1 MAGNKVKQAM
11 GFQKSSSPTTSKPEE
26 RTTPKRTQSCPS
38 PSPGSSATK
47 QSKTVFSRSFGV
59 YFPRSSAQVQPRPPD
74 VTDLLK
80 VVEELRER
88 ECHLKTKIIEQKLL
102 KQSAAIVPYLESEIT
117 SKNSEIEVCNKK
129 IEGLECENERL
140 KKESERLEIQ
150 VEEERTE
157 KEKIVKEMEVQI
169 SELKRT
175 IEEQKKTIEEQKKTI
190 SRSDSSLS
198 TSSSNKLLSL
208 NESGHNALHSRSNST
223 EEVLSVSQRFM
234 GVVDVT
240 SKTNLVVRN
249 LKRGVAL
256 KPLEIV
262 VNQDNNQQKRNEIT
276 DPKKEELEIER
287 NPNHHQSEEISVVSS
302 SIKCRVPRVPKPPP
316 KPSST
321 TTTPLPSPTSSTT
334 SSSSSDSS
342 YSTEEMNSKSFSSA
356 APPPPPPPPPPMG
369 RKTRVPPPPPPPPL
383 TAKKTTEPPPPPPPP
398 MAKKTPAPPPPP
410 PLPSKGGKTGP
421 TKVKRVPEV
430 VEFYHSLMRRDSKK
444 ESGISGS
451 DIPAAANARDMI
463 GEIENRSAHQLAIK
477 SDVETQ
483 GDFIKS
489 LIKEVENATFS
500 NIEDVVAFVK
510 WLDDELSY
518 LVDERAVLKH
528 FEWPEQKAD
537 ALREAAFGYC
547 DLKKLELEAS
557 NFIDDIRQPCATALK
572 KMQTSLEKLEHG
584 AYNLSRLR
592 ESSTNKYKG
601 FHIPTDWM
609 LETGFVTQIKLA
621 SVKLAMKFMNRVSTE
636 LEAAGGAP
644 ELEELMLQGVRFAF
658 RVHQFAGGF
667 DAETM
672 SAFQELR
679 NKSKSCHIQ
688 CQNQQQQKLLCRSTP
703 C

>member
-1 MAGNKVKQAM
+1 MAGNKVKQTM
-11 GFQKSSSPTTSKPEE
+11 GIPKSSSPPTSKAVE

-47 QSKTVFSRSFGV
+47 QKTVFSRSFGV

-102 KQSAAIVPYLESEIT
+102 KQSVAIVPYLESEIT

-129 IEGLECENERL
+129 IEGLECDNERL
-140 KKESERLEIQ
+140 KKELDRLEMNI
-150 VEEERTE
+150 EEERKE
-157 KEKIVKEMEVQI
+157 KEKFVKEMKVEI
-169 SELKRT
+169 SEL
-175 IEEQKKTIEEQKKTI
+175 KKTIEEQKKTI
-190 SRSDSSLS
+190 TEQNRTDSSLFA
-198 TSSSNKLLSL
+198 SSSNKLLSCI
-208 NESGHNALHSRSNST
+208 ESDQNALHSRSNSS
-223 EEVLSVSQRFM
+223 EEVLSTSQRFM
-234 GVVDVT
+234 GLVDVT
-240 SKTNLVVRN
+240 TKTNLAVRN

-256 KPLEIV
+256 KPLEV
-262 VNQDNNQQKRNEIT
+262 VLNQEHNQQKHIEIT
-276 DPKKEELEIER
+276 DPKKEEVEIER
-287 NPNHHQSEEISVVSS
+287 NHHQSEEMSVISS
-302 SIKCRVPRVPKPPP
+302 SIKSRIPRVPKPPP
-316 KPSST
+316 IPSSST
-321 TTTPLPSPTSSTT
+321 TTTPLASST
-334 SSSSSDSS
+334 SSSSSFSSSDSS
-342 YSTEEMNSKSFSSA
+342 STEETNSKGLSSA
-356 APPPPPPPPPPMG
+356 APPPPLPPPPPMG
-369 RKTRVPPPPPPPPL
+369 RKTTVPPPPPPPPR
-383 TAKKTTEPPPPPPPP
+383 TAKRTTVPPPPPPPP

-410 PLPSKGGKTGP
+410 PLPSKGAKIGP

-444 ESGISGS
+444 ESGISWS

-489 LIKEVENATFS
+489 LIKEVENASFT

-557 NFIDDIRQPCATALK
+557 NFIDDTRQPCGTALK